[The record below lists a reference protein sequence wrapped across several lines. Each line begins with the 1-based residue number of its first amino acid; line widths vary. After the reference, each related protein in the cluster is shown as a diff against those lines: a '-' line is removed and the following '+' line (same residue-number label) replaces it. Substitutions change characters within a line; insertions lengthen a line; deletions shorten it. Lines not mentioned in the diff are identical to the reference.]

1 MKFTGI
7 AALALAGSVSAA
19 AIPVVD
25 TTVQSTLSQLTGV
38 LGKVDNVV
46 GGLVGCATTDL
57 TDLKD
62 ELSTIE
68 GKLTQ
73 LLPSNKRDLTGTVGG
88 VATPVVGIAGD
99 AAGTVK
105 GVASGAVNTVG
116 NVAGGAV
123 NTVEGV
129 ASPVVK
135 TVGGVASPV
144 VKTVG
149 GAVDSVASPVVNAA
163 GGAVGT
169 VKGAASGVVSG
180 AVNLKRDITDLSGL
194 SETLVA
200 KIQSGDLTAGALE
213 KVLDLLSQNGG
224 LANLQSVLSLV

>member
-135 TVGGVASPV
+135 TVGG
-144 VKTVG
+144 
-149 GAVDSVASPVVNAA
+149 AVDSVASPVVNAA

-169 VKGAASGVVSG
+169 VKGAASGVVSS

>member
-116 NVAGGAV
+116 NVVGGAV
-123 NTVEGV
+123 NTVE
-129 ASPVVK
+129 
-135 TVGGVASPV
+135 GVASPV

>member
-116 NVAGGAV
+116 NVVGGAV

-169 VKGAASGVVSG
+169 VKGAASGVVS

>member
-7 AALALAGSVSAA
+7 AASLALAGTVSAA

-46 GGLVGCATTDL
+46 GGLVGCASTDL
-57 TDLKD
+57 TGLKD

-99 AAGTVK
+99 AAGTVG
-105 GVASGAVNTVG
+105 GVTGGAVNTVG
-116 NVAGGAV
+116 HVVDGVV

-135 TVGGVASPV
+135 TA
-144 VKTVG
+144 
-149 GAVDSVASPVVNAA
+149 GAAVNSVASPVVNVA

-169 VKGAASGVVSG
+169 VKGAASGVVS
-180 AVNLKRDITDLSGL
+180 ADVNLKRDITDLSGL

-213 KVLDLLSQNGG
+213 NILGLLSQNGG
-224 LANLQSVLSLV
+224 LANLQSVLSLL